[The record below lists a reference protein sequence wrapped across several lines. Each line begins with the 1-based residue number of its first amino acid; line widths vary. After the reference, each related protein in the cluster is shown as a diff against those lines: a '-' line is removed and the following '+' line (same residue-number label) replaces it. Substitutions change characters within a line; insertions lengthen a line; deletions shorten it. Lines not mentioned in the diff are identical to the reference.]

1 MSRVTF
7 LSVGGRVIVY
17 EHQRKMSSN
26 PAQNVIKIY
35 FKGNLMGLMEQ
46 KKNFSTKVSRVTFLS
61 VGGRV
66 IVYEHQR

>member
-1 MSRVTF
+1 MRLIERKNFRTKVSRMTF

-35 FKGNLMGLMEQ
+35 FKGNLMGQMEQ
-46 KKNFSTKVSRVTFLS
+46 KTLVQKCH
-61 VGGRV
+61 G
-66 IVYEHQR
+66 

>member
-46 KKNFSTKVSRVTFLS
+46 KNFSTKVSRVTFLS

-66 IVYEHQR
+66 IVYENQR

>member
-1 MSRVTF
+1 MELIERKKNFRTKVSRVTF

-35 FKGNLMGLMEQ
+35 FKGNLMGQMEQ
-46 KKNFSTKVSRVTFLS
+46 KTLVQKCH
-61 VGGRV
+61 G
-66 IVYEHQR
+66 